1 MNYIIHYDVA
11 ALLITLMIIVQYYSN
26 RRISLGV
33 RRVFVV
39 MLVTE
44 ACTSALDLFTVYAIE
59 NPMSVPLAFNYLL
72 NMAYLLGFNSVPML
86 YYVYVREAI
95 RPSAKWKKWEYVSAF
110 GPFAISSV
118 LILTTAWTHGIF
130 YFENDKCPEVYMGS
144 ADWMPRNLDK
154 RVEIMFPV
162 EDEKLKE
169 QVIHILKVQL
179 EDNVK
184 AYILKPDG
192 AYEKIDKRGKALVAA
207 QEQFCREAIAM
218 AAAQEQGADVR
229 GTRVFVPAQP

>member
-1 MNYIIHYDVA
+1 MTFQE
-11 ALLITLMIIVQYYSN
+11 LTQQRYSL
-26 RRISLGV
+26 RKFS
-33 RRVFVV
+33 
-39 MLVTE
+39 
-44 ACTSALDLFTVYAIE
+44 
-59 NPMSVPLAFNYLL
+59 
-72 NMAYLLGFNSVPML
+72 
-86 YYVYVREAI
+86 
-95 RPSAKWKKWEYVSAF
+95 
-110 GPFAISSV
+110 
-118 LILTTAWTHGIF
+118 
-130 YFENDKCPEVYMGS
+130 DK
-144 ADWMPRNLDK
+144 
-154 RVEIMFPV
+154 PV